1 MEFKTLDRNEI
12 LEYIDARLKKL
23 SFNKRGKL
31 YIYYKGN
38 LVITFYPV
46 YAGAKATIDYL
57 IGDCEIWY
65 QKDSITSLRE
75 GSIRFNQLVSLPE
88 TATKSILLPYKQLFY
103 KNVDPKIWSKYE
115 YGDLFG
121 SDVSM
126 SEYLSILDECLF
138 PLLEGLTKW
147 ETHKKIKKEISSIW
161 PQCKYN
167 EVHIALYEKNFIQMQ
182 EIYQGTK
189 KYYELYPA
197 MNEAMKKDL
206 EKLASYVELL
216 ENKQWDAIDEILY
229 NDSIKMKALLKK
241 YNIKE
246 AP

>member
-12 LEYIDARLKKL
+12 LEYIDTKLKKL
-23 SFNKRGKL
+23 SFNKKGKL
-31 YIYYKGN
+31 YVYYKGN

-115 YGDLFG
+115 YGDL
-121 SDVSM
+121 SART
-126 SEYLSILDECLF
+126 F
-138 PLLEGLTKW
+138 P
-147 ETHKKIKKEISSIW
+147 
-161 PQCKYN
+161 
-167 EVHIALYEKNFIQMQ
+167 
-182 EIYQGTK
+182 
-189 KYYELYPA
+189 
-197 MNEAMKKDL
+197 
-206 EKLASYVELL
+206 
-216 ENKQWDAIDEILY
+216 
-229 NDSIKMKALLKK
+229 
-241 YNIKE
+241 
-246 AP
+246 